1 MPYNYVLNRRILS
14 RFEKVL
20 SGSILVFD
28 EGHNV
33 LEFARSGMTTSI
45 KLSEIQSIID
55 LLKAC

>member
-1 MPYNYVLNRRILS
+1 VI
-14 RFEKVL
+14 

-55 LLKAC
+55 LLKTC